1 MPDAASFSVGMTLV
15 YLRPLVSQSRA
26 NLGHFSARRF
36 QRMSERQMGVAPP
49 VSAGGSQKKKRRLGE
64 TGGWAISWGR
74 EMGALGGGSLAGET
88 AGVFVAAE
96 AVETGLS

>member
-15 YLRPLVSQSRA
+15 YLRPLVSQSCA

-49 VSAGGSQKKKRRLGE
+49 VSAACSQKKKRRLGE
-64 TGGWAISWGR
+64 KGVCAISGWRQVGT
-74 EMGALGGGSLAGET
+74 LGGGSLAVKKG
-88 AGVFVAAE
+88 GVFVARA
-96 AVETGLS
+96 GLGGGP